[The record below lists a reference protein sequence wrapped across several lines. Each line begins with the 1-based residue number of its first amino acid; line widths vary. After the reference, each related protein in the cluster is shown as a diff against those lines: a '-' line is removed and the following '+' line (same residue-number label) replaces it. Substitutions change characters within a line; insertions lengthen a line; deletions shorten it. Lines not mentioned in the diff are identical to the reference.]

1 MERLTMVLHEALYC
15 GTPIITTL
23 VAGAKELLG
32 ESEYGIIVENSK
44 EGIYKG
50 MKSVL
55 DDPKLHPKYVDMAA
69 KRRSF
74 VDIRKRV
81 NDIESLF

>member
-1 MERLTMVLHEALYC
+1 MVLHEALYC

-23 VAGAKELLG
+23 VAGTKILG

-69 KRRSF
+69 KKKVFCRH
-74 VDIRKRV
+74 KE
-81 NDIESLF
+81 ESK